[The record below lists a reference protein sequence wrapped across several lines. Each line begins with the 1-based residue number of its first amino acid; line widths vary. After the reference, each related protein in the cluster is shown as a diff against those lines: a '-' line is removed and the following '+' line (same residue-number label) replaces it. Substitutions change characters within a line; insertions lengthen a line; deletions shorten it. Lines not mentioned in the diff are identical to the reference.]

1 MAAWSCERSSA
12 VCLQFRSFV
21 IELKNKDDHFH
32 SHVIKVCNYESRL
45 QNFWLFKPC
54 SAKWKLLCIF
64 RKAAYVCF
72 PVRPS
77 DVRLLLSIKHQNVI
91 FFHNIPIV
99 RQESICVSTKF
110 IIKNVKML
118 SREQQQWMLA
128 AISPKS
134 PVLCTKTTLFQRRAA
149 ISGVE
154 SGLFF
159 ILVFSKNYNK
169 ISIFLVS
176 KWISSGTP

>member
-1 MAAWSCERSSA
+1 M
-12 VCLQFRSFV
+12 
-21 IELKNKDDHFH
+21 
-32 SHVIKVCNYESRL
+32 
-45 QNFWLFKPC
+45 
-54 SAKWKLLCIF
+54 
-64 RKAAYVCF
+64 
-72 PVRPS
+72 
-77 DVRLLLSIKHQNVI
+77 RLLLSIKHQNVI

-118 SREQQQWMLA
+118 SHEQWRLA

-159 ILVFSKNYNK
+159 ILVFSKKYNK

-176 KWISSGTP
+176 K